1 MAKKKHKSYTSPKA
15 IRYFLSTMIIVI
27 VLLLVQILLLILMY
41 MGLFLRSGQSVY
53 YAAAHVVLYFT
64 SMLVVLSIINRK
76 CPTAYKLAWAVPILL
91 FPAAGG
97 IFYILARSRNVHRI
111 ALARIRQSRALLQRD
126 LPPKYTPSRAE
137 TGNFST
143 LPPYLQSEGFPAFA
157 ATDALFLESGEKYHE
172 HFLDD
177 LKSAERFIFLEFFII
192 HEGVMWDSVLEILE
206 QKAKQG
212 VTVRILYDGMGS
224 LKTLPAGYCKRLKE
238 KGIDAKVFQKFVPL
252 ISTMQNNRDHR
263 KIVSIDGRIAY
274 TGGINLSDEYI
285 NQYDRF
291 GHWLDSGIRI
301 EGRAAEQF
309 TRLFL
314 EMWYTNHKADPD
326 PTVFFG
332 KSAQKQAKGFVIP
345 YADSPLFESNCIKET
360 YLTLIN
366 SAREYL
372 YITTPYLIPGDD
384 LLSALKIAAKSGV
397 DVRLLTPYHGD
408 HAVVHL
414 ISRSYYKELS
424 EAGVRIYEYLP
435 GFIHSKNFVCDDR
448 VCSVGTTNLDYRS
461 LYLHYECG
469 ALCFGNDAVLQVKND
484 FLKTLHLCR
493 ELTPEGIK
501 KPSPPLRLFISVM
514 RLFEPML

>member
-1 MAKKKHKSYTSPKA
+1 MAKNKHRSYTSPKA
-15 IRYFLSTMIIVI
+15 IRYFLSTMVIVI
-27 VLLLVQILLLILMY
+27 ILLLVQFLLLAFMY
-41 MGLFLRSGQSVY
+41 MGLFLRSGESIY
-53 YAAAHVVLYFT
+53 YAVAYVTLYFISMFVVLT
-64 SMLVVLSIINRK
+64 VVNRR

-97 IFYILARSRNVHRI
+97 IFYILARSRNTHRI
-111 ALARIRQSRALLQRD
+111 ALARIKKNRTLLHKD
-126 LPPKYTPSRAE
+126 LPITHRPSKDE

-143 LPPYLQSEGFPAFA
+143 LPVYLQKEGFPSFT
-157 ATDALFLESGEKYHE
+157 ATDARFLESGETYYK
-172 HFLDD
+172 FLLDD
-177 LKSAERFIFLEFFII
+177 LKGAKQFIFLEFFII
-192 HEGVMWDSVLEILE
+192 HEGVMWDSILEILE
-206 QKAKQG
+206 QKAKEG
-212 VTVRILYDGMGS
+212 VVVRILYDGMGS
-224 LKTLPAGYCKRLKE
+224 LKTLPAGYCKKLKE

-301 EGRAAEQF
+301 EGRAATQF
-309 TRLFL
+309 TRFFL
-314 EMWYTNHKADPD
+314 EMWYTNHKPD
-326 PTVFFG
+326 PEPSLFFG
-332 KSAQKQAKGFVIP
+332 SDEKKETKGIVIP

-360 YLTLIN
+360 YLALIN
-366 SAREYL
+366 SARDYL

-384 LLSALKIAAKSGV
+384 ILSALKIAAQSGV
-397 DVRLLTPYHGD
+397 DVRLITPYHGD
-408 HAVVHL
+408 HAVVHV

-435 GFIHSKNFVCDDR
+435 GFIHSKNFVCDDT

-469 ALCFGNDAVLQVKND
+469 ALCFGNDAVMQVKND
-484 FLKTLHLCR
+484 FLKTLDLCR

-501 KPSPPLRLFISVM
+501 KQSAPLRLFISVM

>member
-1 MAKKKHKSYTSPKA
+1 MEKSRHKSYTSPKA
-15 IRYFLSTMIIVI
+15 IRYFLSTMVIVI
-27 VLLLVQILLLILMY
+27 LLLLVQFLLLILMY
-41 MGLFLRSGQSVY
+41 MGLFLRSGESIY
-53 YAAAHVVLYFT
+53 YAGAYVFFYLVSIAVVLT
-64 SMLVVLSIINRK
+64 IINRK

-97 IFYILARSRNVHRI
+97 SFYLLARSRNMHRI
-111 ALARIRQSRALLQRD
+111 ALARIKSNRALLQSD
-126 LPPKYTPSRAE
+126 LPPKHLPQKSE
-137 TGNFST
+137 LKNFST
-143 LPPYLQSEGFPAFA
+143 LPHYLLSEGFPSFA
-157 ATDALFLESGEKYHE
+157 ATNTDFLESGERYHKRLLE
-172 HFLDD
+172 D
-177 LKSAERFIFLEFFII
+177 LSSAEKFIFLEFFII

-206 QKAKQG
+206 QKAKEG
-212 VTVRILYDGMGS
+212 VVVRILYDGMGS

-301 EGRAAEQF
+301 EGRAAAQF
-309 TRLFL
+309 TRFFL
-314 EMWYTNHKADPD
+314 EMWYTNHKVDPD
-326 PTVFFG
+326 PTLFFDHT
-332 KSAQKQAKGFVIP
+332 AAEQAPGFVIP
-345 YADSPLFESNCIKET
+345 YADSPLLESNCIKEL
-360 YLTLIN
+360 YLALIN
-366 SAREYL
+366 SARDYL
-372 YITTPYLIPGDD
+372 YITSPYLIPGDD
-384 LLSALKIAAKSGV
+384 ILSALQIAAKSGV
-397 DVRLLTPYHGD
+397 DVRLITPYHGD
-408 HAVVHL
+408 HAVVHV

-435 GFIHSKNFVCDDR
+435 GFIHSKNFVCDDT

-469 ALCFGNDAVLQVKND
+469 ALCFGTDAVLQVKKD
-484 FLKTLHLCR
+484 FLSTLERCR
-493 ELTPEGIK
+493 ELRPENIK
-501 KPSPPLRLFISVM
+501 KQPAPLRFFVSAM